1 MKTLDKLMCVVV
13 AATMTMGAMAV
24 PLYQCPLTVGGYA
37 EGKAALADF
46 PVLVRISA
54 AIDQFDYGD
63 CAAGGADISFT
74 DEDGETVYPHEID
87 TWNPDGESLVWVKLP
102 SMAHGTRFLF
112 RWSDPNPPANDPT
125 AVWADYAGVWHLGE
139 QTPDSYADSTGH
151 GLTATNA
158 VSATITEKCMAKA
171 GKVGDGRWQP
181 KLTLRIPRYDSQSVG
196 GTFTAS
202 GWFYLDERTGYE
214 SFFNHKESWDKGP
227 GWQCNLQNSDTAIFV
242 SGSEQKDSTACQF
255 KTSVKGR
262 WVHLAAV
269 YSGTTVKLYENG
281 TKIGNDVAINAAK
294 DNDRELVVGGSV
306 KGTVDEIR
314 ICKAAL
320 SADWLTAE
328 SGMVNGSNFVTAG
341 ETEVLP
347 ADGIAVVSSWSRFGS
362 VSPTYGL
369 VENLADGE
377 SCTFSCTDAEEML
390 DATETERAYC
400 SGWELIRVSDGEVLR
415 RSSDSGET
423 PHSCT
428 VVRHAGQGLVLR
440 WLWQRQYKVTATTD
454 ALFGTVSPTEQWVTD
469 GEMATVTAAGSDG
482 YAVSHW
488 ENAAGAIVSSVNPLN
503 MTVGHPLEVVAKF
516 GKLLT
521 VATDGTGNYTDIA
534 EAVTAANA
542 VIADGESLVRI
553 EVGPGTYQL
562 KAVLQVTKA
571 IELVGLNGAA
581 ETIIDGVNTYRVE
594 INHAEAVVDGFTIRR
609 GKNSWGQGANVN
621 IGSSGGTLRNCHVVD
636 CAVSEVTYGGGIHA
650 DAGLI
655 SHCLIARNTITQQRA
670 AGVSLTGTAVIEYST
685 ICCNTNRTTGQFAT
699 TVWLNKTA
707 KMRNCTVYG
716 NAANDCLIYREG
728 GNTTLENC
736 ILYNNHTTSGGYL
749 RYSNGDVSWC
759 AVDSRYLVPAGS
771 DPTDYKAKNCV
782 YGDPCFDFSD
792 PMLPIT
798 AGSPCRGT
806 GKGGADFGAVPFTT
820 TGRTFC
826 DFTTSGREGAAP
838 LEVAFTAVTGGFDA
852 ATVTFNWDLDGDGVY
867 ERSGTG
873 LASVNATY
881 TAVGK
886 TQVSLKVT
894 DADGNVL
901 AQSPVAS
908 GSVIEVRPTV
918 AYVKADS
925 ETPQYPYDSWEKAAK
940 MPQEAVDAVADG
952 GKVIV
957 GDGTYSL
964 KSSVKLFRDVT
975 LESENGPTNAILRN
989 AASDRCA
996 VLLSSGACISGL
1008 SLRNG
1013 DQQWSWGG
1021 NCYMTAGTVTN
1032 CWLTDA
1038 VTTTGGCGGQGIYLG
1053 GGLLTHSL
1061 VARNQQPGQRAA
1073 GVCIGGNSTVMRNC
1087 VVCCNTN
1094 TATANGSGVFVT
1106 SGTPT
1111 IESCTIANNVGGGAG
1126 VNGNIALRNCIVW
1139 GNVANGATVNYANG
1153 IDKYVKCCTT
1163 PLTATATANGC
1174 IGEDPILVAND
1185 PMCALGLGSSCI
1197 DKGENRSWMD
1207 GAKDI
1212 SGNDRI
1218 INDIVDIGANEY
1230 VPSDELGCTF
1240 AMDKTAGAAPL
1251 TVTFTAT
1258 VSGADPAEVTFLW
1271 DFDNDG
1277 VVDREETGVVQTT
1290 YAFPAGSYSVKLV
1303 IRDQDGKTAE
1313 YLVEQAVGSTP
1324 AVCYV
1329 VKDNPNAA
1337 WPYEALEN
1345 AAATIQQAIDTVL
1358 TGGMVIVGDG
1368 VYTNKSVITIDRKL
1382 TVKSANGPENC
1393 IVSGGGSVN
1402 GFRFTGAGATVEGFT
1417 VTECGKDWNDGG
1429 AFRFDEKATVANCI
1443 ALNCGKKNGVFNGN
1457 NMRGAAAYVNKSGC
1471 VISNCQFI
1479 GCVSQRAEGAAIED
1493 NSSATVVNCLFIG
1506 NECRSSTAGAAAL
1519 LAQGTVRNCTFVG
1532 NRNYGGPAAFS
1543 RNASG
1548 VFENCI
1554 FADNYKG
1561 SSGTTIC
1568 NLSSTTRVTYSC
1580 FWPEQEG
1587 IAASESAHI
1596 LVADPLF
1603 VNAAEGNYRLQFLS
1617 PCRNVGKN
1625 GTWKASSP
1633 DLDGNP
1639 RIYNFGH
1646 KNGIVDLGCYENQMS
1661 TGLKIYM
1668 R

>member
-1 MKTLDKLMCVVV
+1 MNAVKSIVVGMLCLAGAVMSGAAQLPDGYRKVRCLISHGNEYIDTKVVPKSTTRVVLDFALTEKPTTTATCGWGSSSSQEAFMFGASASGFYTCIDPAWKNSSYATDSAGARIPLDLARHTFDIKSGSQKFDGVEYANWTIGNTASANQNLYLFATHVEWGTADYKMKAKIYSCKIYDGDTLVRDLVPCVNANGKYVLYDLVGKSDCANGGTGTFGFEKLGVVV
-13 AATMTMGAMAV
+13 TQTHSDVFEASGFD
-24 PLYQCPLTVGGYA
+24 P
-37 EGKAALADF
+37 AL
-46 PVLVRISA
+46 
-54 AIDQFDYGD
+54 
-63 CAAGGADISFT
+63 
-74 DEDGETVYPHEID
+74 GEHQVVT
-87 TWNPDGESLVWVKLP
+87 
-102 SMAHGTRFLF
+102 
-112 RWSDPNPPANDPT
+112 
-125 AVWADYAGVWHLGE
+125 GE
-139 QTPDSYADSTGH
+139 QTFAAPTGEQTAAEGTVWYTVTGWKLVVTHDDGTKTQETGVGTSAELNIGETDYAE
-151 GLTATNA
+151 L
-158 VSATITEKCMAKA
+158 E
-171 GKVGDGRWQP
+171 WQ
-181 KLTLRIPRYDSQSVG
+181 LAPRY
-196 GTFTAS
+196 
-202 GWFYLDERTGYE
+202 
-214 SFFNHKESWDKGP
+214 
-227 GWQCNLQNSDTAIFV
+227 
-242 SGSEQKDSTACQF
+242 
-255 KTSVKGR
+255 
-262 WVHLAAV
+262 
-269 YSGTTVKLYENG
+269 
-281 TKIGNDVAINAAK
+281 
-294 DNDRELVVGGSV
+294 
-306 KGTVDEIR
+306 
-314 ICKAAL
+314 
-320 SADWLTAE
+320 
-328 SGMVNGSNFVTAG
+328 FVTA
-341 ETEVLP
+341 
-347 ADGIAVVSSWSRFGS
+347 A
-362 VSPTYGL
+362 
-369 VENLADGE
+369 
-377 SCTFSCTDAEEML
+377 
-390 DATETERAYC
+390 
-400 SGWELIRVSDGEVLR
+400 
-415 RSSDSGET
+415 
-423 PHSCT
+423 
-428 VVRHAGQGLVLR
+428 AGTG
-440 WLWQRQYKVTATTD
+440 
-454 ALFGTVSPTEQWVTD
+454 GTVSPPAQWVAA
-469 GEMATVTAAGSDG
+469 GGLASVTANGEDGLGLWRWEAGEG
-482 YAVSHW
+482 RV
-488 ENAAGAIVSSVNPLN
+488 VSSRNPLRT
-503 MTVGHPLEVVAKF
+503 TVDRPLELVAKF
-516 GKLLT
+516 CKKLT
-521 VATDGTGNYTDIA
+521 VATDGTGNYTNIA
-534 EAVTAANA
+534 EAVAAA
-542 VIADGESLVRI
+542 DDAIAGGEPVVRI
-553 EVGPGTYQL
+553 EVGSGTYQL
-562 KAVLQVTKA
+562 KANLLVSNA
-571 IELVGLNGAA
+571 IKLIGLNGAE
-581 ETIIDGVNTYRVE
+581 ETTIDSIGSYRVA
-594 INHAEAVVDGFTIRR
+594 INHADAVVDGFTIKN
-609 GKNSWGQGANVN
+609 GVNSWGKGANVN
-621 IGSSGGTLRNCHVVD
+621 IGSLGGTLRNCHVVE
-636 CAVSEVTYGGGIHA
+636 CKVSDVTWGGGIHA

-655 SHCLIARNTITQQRA
+655 SHCLIARNTISSQRA
-670 AGVSLTGTAVIEYST
+670 AGVSLAGSAVIEYST
-685 ICCNTNRTTGQFAT
+685 ICCNTNKQAVGTSNPMSTI
-699 TVWLNKTA
+699 VWLA
-707 KMRNCTVYG
+707 GSSKMTNCTLYG
-716 NAANDCLIYREG
+716 NAANDYLINREG

-806 GKGGADFGAVPFTT
+806 GKGGADFGAVPFAT

-838 LEVAFTAVTGGFDA
+838 LDVTFTAVTGGFDA
-852 ATVTFNWDLDGDGVY
+852 ATATFSWDLDGDGVY

-901 AQSPVAS
+901 AQSPVSA

-940 MPQEAVDAVADG
+940 MPQAAVDAVADG

-1038 VTTTGGCGGQGIYLG
+1038 VTATGGCGGQGIYLK

-1061 VARNQQPGQRAA
+1061 VARNKQPGQRAA
-1073 GVCIGGNSTVMRNC
+1073 GVCIAESAIMRNC

-1094 TATANGSGVFVT
+1094 TATASGAGVYVD
-1106 SGTPT
+1106 GGIAT

-1163 PLTATATANGC
+1163 PLTATAKTNGC

-1218 INDIVDIGANEY
+1218 INDVVDIGANEY
-1230 VPSDELGCTF
+1230 VPSDKLECTF

-1271 DFDNDG
+1271 DFNNDG
-1277 VVDREETGVVQTT
+1277 VVDKEETGVVQTT
-1290 YAFPAGSYSVKLV
+1290 HEFPAGSYSVKLV

-1324 AVCYV
+1324 DVCYV
-1329 VKDNPNAA
+1329 VKGNPNAA
-1337 WPYEALEN
+1337 WPYETLEN
-1345 AAATIQQAIDTVL
+1345 AAANIKAAIDTVL
-1358 TGGMVIVGDG
+1358 TGGKVIVGDG
-1368 VYTNKSVITIDRKL
+1368 VYTNTSVITIDRKL

-1429 AFRFDEKATVANCI
+1429 AFRFDVKGTVANCI

-1457 NMRGAAAYVNKSGC
+1457 NMRGSAAYVNASGC

-1479 GCVSQRAEGAAIED
+1479 GCVSQRAQGAAIED
-1493 NSSATVVNCLFIG
+1493 NSSVAVINCLFVG
-1506 NECRSSTAGAAAL
+1506 NECRASDGGAAAL

-1532 NRNYGGPAAFS
+1532 NRNYGGPAALS
-1543 RNASG
+1543 RNANG

-1580 FWPEQEG
+1580 FWPEQDG

-1603 VNAAEGNYRLQFLS
+1603 VEAAADNYRIHIQS

-1625 GTWKASSP
+1625 GSWNASSL

-1639 RIYNFGH
+1639 RIYRFGH
-1646 KNGIVDLGCYENQMS
+1646 KNGIVDLGCYENQTPS
-1661 TGLKIYM
+1661 GFRIFV

>member
-1 MKTLDKLMCVVV
+1 MNAVKSIVVGVLCLAGAAMSGAAQLPDGYRQVRCLISHGNEYIDTKVVPKSTTRVVLDFALTEKPTSTATCGWGSSNSQEAFMFGASASGFYTCIDPAWKNSSYATDSAGARIPLDLARHTFDIKSGSQKFDGVEYANWTIGNTASANQNLYLFATHVEWGPSYLDYKMKAKIYSCKIYDGDTLVRDLVPCVNANGKYVLYDLVGKSDCANGGTGTFGIEKL
-13 AATMTMGAMAV
+13 AG
-24 PLYQCPLTVGGYA
+24 LTVSHTHA
-37 EGKAALADF
+37 N
-46 PVLVRISA
+46 VLTAVG
-54 AIDQFDYGD
+54 FEPGL
-63 CAAGGADISFT
+63 
-74 DEDGETVYPHEID
+74 
-87 TWNPDGESLVWVKLP
+87 GES
-102 SMAHGTRFLF
+102 ATNGAFTCT
-112 RWSDPNPPANDPT
+112 APT
-125 AVWADYAGVWHLGE
+125 GE
-139 QTPDSYADSTGH
+139 QTAADGTVKYTVTGWKLVVTHEDDTRTPTTGVGTSAELNIGETDYAE
-151 GLTATNA
+151 L
-158 VSATITEKCMAKA
+158 E
-171 GKVGDGRWQP
+171 WQ
-181 KLTLRIPRYDSQSVG
+181 LAPRYFV
-196 GTFTAS
+196 TA
-202 GWFYLDERTGYE
+202 
-214 SFFNHKESWDKGP
+214 
-227 GWQCNLQNSDTAIFV
+227 
-242 SGSEQKDSTACQF
+242 
-255 KTSVKGR
+255 
-262 WVHLAAV
+262 AA
-269 YSGTTVKLYENG
+269 
-281 TKIGNDVAINAAK
+281 D
-294 DNDRELVVGGSV
+294 VGGSV
-306 KGTVDEIR
+306 SPPAQWV
-314 ICKAAL
+314 
-320 SADWLTAE
+320 
-328 SGMVNGSNFVTAG
+328 
-341 ETEVLP
+341 
-347 ADGIAVVSSWSRFGS
+347 ADG
-362 VSPTYGL
+362 GL
-369 VENLADGE
+369 
-377 SCTFSCTDAEEML
+377 
-390 DATETERAYC
+390 
-400 SGWELIRVSDGEVLR
+400 
-415 RSSDSGET
+415 
-423 PHSCT
+423 
-428 VVRHAGQGLVLR
+428 
-440 WLWQRQYKVTATTD
+440 
-454 ALFGTVSPTEQWVTD
+454 
-469 GEMATVTAAGSDG
+469 ATVTANGEDG
-482 YAVSHW
+482 LGLWRW
-488 ENAAGAIVSSVNPLN
+488 EDGEGRVVSSSNPLRT
-503 MTVGHPLEVVAKF
+503 TVDRPLELVAKF
-516 GKLLT
+516 CKKLT
-521 VATDGTGNYTDIA
+521 VATDGTGNYTNIA
-534 EAVTAANA
+534 EAVAAANDA
-542 VIADGESLVRI
+542 IAGGEPVVRI
-553 EVGPGTYQL
+553 EVGSGTYQL

-581 ETIIDGVNTYRVE
+581 ETIIDNNGKYVA
-594 INHAEAVVDGFTIRR
+594 INHADAVVDGFTIKN
-609 GKNSWGQGANVN
+609 GLNSWGKGANVN
-621 IGSSGGTLRNCHVVD
+621 IGSSGGTLRNCHVVE
-636 CAVSEVTYGGGIHA
+636 CKVSEVTWGGGIHA

-655 SHCLIARNTITQQRA
+655 SHCLFARNTITQQRA
-670 AGVSLTGTAVIEYST
+670 AAVSLAGSAVIEYST
-685 ICCNTNRTTGQFAT
+685 ICCNTNRTTGDFAT
-699 TVWLNKTA
+699 IAWLEDNA
-707 KMRNCTVYG
+707 KMTTCTFYG
-716 NAANDCLIYREG
+716 NAANNCLIWRNG
-728 GNTTLENC
+728 ANTTLANC
-736 ILYNNHTTSGGYL
+736 ILYNNHTTSGGFL
-749 RYSNGDVSWC
+749 KYSNGDISWC

-771 DPTDYKAKNCV
+771 APTDYKAKNCV

-806 GKGGADFGAVPFTT
+806 GKGGADFGAVPFAT

-838 LEVAFTAVTGGFDA
+838 LDVTFTAVTGGFDA
-852 ATVTFNWDLDGDGVY
+852 ATATFSWDLDGDGVY

-873 LASVNATY
+873 LASVSATY
-881 TAVGK
+881 TALGK

-901 AQSPVAS
+901 AQSPVSS
-908 GSVIEVRPTV
+908 GSVIEVRPAV

-952 GKVIV
+952 GKVVV
-957 GDGTYSL
+957 GDGTYGL

-1038 VTTTGGCGGQGIYLG
+1038 VTATGGCGGQGIYLK

-1073 GVCIGGNSTVMRNC
+1073 GVCIAASAVMRNC
-1087 VVCCNTN
+1087 VISCNTN
-1094 TATANGSGVFVT
+1094 TATSSGAGVYVDGDT
-1106 SGTPT
+1106 AT

-1163 PLTATATANGC
+1163 PLTATAKTNGC

-1218 INDIVDIGANEY
+1218 INDVVDIGANEY
-1230 VPSDELGCTF
+1230 VPSDELECTF

-1271 DFDNDG
+1271 DFNNDG
-1277 VVDREETGVVQTT
+1277 VVDKEETGVAQTT
-1290 YAFPAGSYSVKLV
+1290 HEFPAGSYSVKLV
-1303 IRDQDGKTAE
+1303 IRDPDGKTDE
-1313 YLVEQAVGSTP
+1313 YLVEQAVGATP
-1324 AVCYV
+1324 DVCYV
-1329 VKDNPNAA
+1329 VKGNPNAA
-1337 WPYEALEN
+1337 WPYETLEN
-1345 AAATIQQAIDTVL
+1345 AAANIQPAIDTVL
-1358 TGGMVIVGDG
+1358 TGGQVIVGDG

-1382 TVKSANGPENC
+1382 TVKSANGPANC

-1457 NMRGAAAYVNKSGC
+1457 NMRGSAAYVNKSGC

-1493 NSSATVVNCLFIG
+1493 NSSTTVINCLFVG

-1519 LAQGTVRNCTFVG
+1519 LAQGQVRNCTFVG
-1532 NRNYGGPAAFS
+1532 NRNYGGPAALS

-1580 FWPEQEG
+1580 LWPEQTG
-1587 IAASESAHI
+1587 IAASETAHI
-1596 LVADPLF
+1596 IVADPLF
-1603 VNAAEGNYRLQFLS
+1603 VNAAADNYRIQRLS
-1617 PCRNVGKN
+1617 PCKNAGKN
-1625 GTWKASSP
+1625 GNWKASSL

-1639 RIYNFGH
+1639 RIYRFGH
-1646 KNGIVDLGCYENQMS
+1646 KNGIVDLGCYEDQTRM
-1661 TGLKIYM
+1661 GLTVFV